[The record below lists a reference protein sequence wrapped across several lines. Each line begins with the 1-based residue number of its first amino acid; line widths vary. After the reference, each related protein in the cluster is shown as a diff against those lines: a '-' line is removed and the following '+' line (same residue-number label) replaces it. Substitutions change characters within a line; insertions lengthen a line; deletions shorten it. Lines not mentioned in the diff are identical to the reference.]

1 MMKRVVYILTLSMAV
16 SMPFC
21 LFGCSECEE
30 KDPFVVNREESL
42 TVSPLDALSSKFF
55 DEQSKFFDEQEEGDS
70 ILVLNSYD
78 ELVRSYKGNVEDLPS
93 VDWKNH
99 TVVVGKI
106 LVPSDSHY
114 IKQLLLLGD
123 FKACLVVCFAMRTKG
138 GWLDYFH
145 DIFFWETFPKV
156 TPNKIE
162 MIVVY

>member
-1 MMKRVVYILTLSMAV
+1 MMKRVVYILALSMAV

-55 DEQSKFFDEQEEGDS
+55 DEQEEGDA

-78 ELVRSYKGNVEDLPS
+78 ELVRHYRGNVEDLPS
-93 VDWKNH
+93 VDWKDH

-106 LVPSDSHY
+106 LVPSGGYY
-114 IKQLLLLGD
+114 IKRFSLIYGGKTHIEVNL
-123 FKACLVVCFAMRTKG
+123 ANRTEG
-138 GWLDYFH
+138 AWIDAFCNM
-145 DIFFWETFPKV
+145 FFWETFPKV
-156 TPNKIE
+156 TTNKME
-162 MIVVY
+162 MVVIY

>member
-70 ILVLNSYD
+70 ILVLNSHD
-78 ELVRSYKGNVEDLPS
+78 EMVRHYRGNVEDLPS

-106 LVPSDSHY
+106 LVSSGGYY
-114 IKQLLLLGD
+114 IKHLS
-123 FKACLVVCFAMRTKG
+123 LVYGAKTYLEVNLAQRTEG
-138 GWLDYFH
+138 AWIDAFCNM
-145 DIFFWETFPKV
+145 FFWETFPKV
-156 TPNKIE
+156 TTNKME
-162 MIVVY
+162 MVVIY